1 MFKLD
6 FSKSKFVYLICFLF
20 FSYLSHAQK
29 TLRIGYV
36 NMDYILE
43 NLDDYKTA
51 TEEYEIRLNMWKKEI
66 SEREVEIE
74 NKLKELEI
82 QRPLLTET
90 LYNDFIEEID
100 FEKEQLE
107 LYRQKRF
114 GPNGDWLAQEKIL
127 IQPIQD
133 EVLAAVQLIAER
145 NKFDYVYDKS
155 SAIVTLYSE
164 KKYDISELVLKSI
177 LRQEKLENLEID
189 FTDDLIQK
197 RRDSLRKVNE
207 LRKESLQR
215 KRDSILKARK
225 NKIK

>member
-1 MFKLD
+1 MLKPYLFNNKLI
-6 FSKSKFVYLICFLF
+6 YITFLF
-20 FSYLSHAQK
+20 FFSYSNHGQK
-29 TLRIGYV
+29 SLRIGYV

-43 NLDDYKTA
+43 NLDEYETA
-51 TEEYEIRLNMWKKEI
+51 TKEYEIRLNVWKKEI
-66 SEREVEIE
+66 SQREDEIE

-90 LYNDFIEEID
+90 LYNDFREEIE
-100 FEKEQLE
+100 FEKKQLE

-114 GPNGDWLAQEKIL
+114 GPNGDWVAQEKIL

-177 LRQEKLENLEID
+177 LRQEKLENLKID
-189 FTDDLIQK
+189 FTDDLIQN

-207 LRKESLQR
+207 LRKESLQS
-215 KRDSILKARK
+215 KRDSIL
-225 NKIK
+225 

>member
-1 MFKLD
+1 
-6 FSKSKFVYLICFLF
+6 
-20 FSYLSHAQK
+20 
-29 TLRIGYV
+29 
-36 NMDYILE
+36 MDYILE

-90 LYNDFIEEID
+90 LYNDFREEID

-114 GPNGDWLAQEKIL
+114 GPNGDWVAQEKIL

>member
-1 MFKLD
+1 
-6 FSKSKFVYLICFLF
+6 
-20 FSYLSHAQK
+20 
-29 TLRIGYV
+29 
-36 NMDYILE
+36 MDYILE

-114 GPNGDWLAQEKIL
+114 GPNGDWVAQEKIL

>member
-1 MFKLD
+1 MFNQDFFNSKLI
-6 FSKSKFVYLICFLF
+6 YLIFLVF
-20 FSYLSHAQK
+20 FSNSNHGQK
-29 TLRIGYV
+29 SLRIGYV

-43 NLDDYKTA
+43 NIDDYKTA
-51 TEEYEIRLNMWKKEI
+51 SEEYEIRINVWRKEI
-66 SEREVEIE
+66 SLREGEIE

-90 LYNDFIEEID
+90 LYNDFREEID

-114 GPNGDWLAQEKIL
+114 GPNGDWVAQEKIL

-177 LRQEKLENLEID
+177 LRQEKLENLVID

-197 RRDSLRKVNE
+197 RRDSLKKVNE
-207 LRKESLQR
+207 LRKESIQKR
-215 KRDSILKARK
+215 RDSILKARK

>member
-6 FSKSKFVYLICFLF
+6 FSKSKFVYLICLFLF
-20 FSYLSHAQK
+20 SNLNHAQK
-29 TLRIGYV
+29 SLRIGYV

-90 LYNDFIEEID
+90 LYNDFREEID

>member
-1 MFKLD
+1 MFKLS
-6 FSKSKFVYLICFLF
+6 FFKSKFVYLICLVLF
-20 FSYLSHAQK
+20 SNLNQAQK
-29 TLRIGYV
+29 SLRIGYV

-43 NLDDYKTA
+43 NLDDYNTA

-90 LYNDFIEEID
+90 LYNDFKEEID

>member
-1 MFKLD
+1 
-6 FSKSKFVYLICFLF
+6 
-20 FSYLSHAQK
+20 
-29 TLRIGYV
+29 
-36 NMDYILE
+36 MDYILE

-66 SEREVEIE
+66 SEREVEID

-90 LYNDFIEEID
+90 LYNDFREEID

-197 RRDSLRKVNE
+197 RRDSLRKVSE

>member
-1 MFKLD
+1 MLKLYFFKT
-6 FSKSKFVYLICFLF
+6 KIIYLICLVF
-20 FSYLSHAQK
+20 FSYSNYAQK
-29 TLRIGYV
+29 SLRIGYV

-51 TEEYEIRLNMWKKEI
+51 NEEYEIRLNMWKKEI
-66 SEREVEIE
+66 SQRESEIK

-90 LYNDFIEEID
+90 LYNDFKEEIE

-107 LYRQKRF
+107 IYRQKRF
-114 GPNGDWLAQEKIL
+114 GPNGDWVAQEKIL

-197 RRDSLRKVNE
+197 RRDSLIKVNE

>member
-1 MFKLD
+1 MLKLYFFKT
-6 FSKSKFVYLICFLF
+6 KIIYLICLVF
-20 FSYLSHAQK
+20 FSYSNHAQK
-29 TLRIGYV
+29 SLRIGYV

-43 NLDDYKTA
+43 NLDDFKTA
-51 TEEYEIRLNMWKKEI
+51 NEEYEIRLNMWKKEI
-66 SEREVEIE
+66 SQREGEIN

-90 LYNDFIEEID
+90 LYNDFKEEIE

-107 LYRQKRF
+107 IYRQKRF
-114 GPNGDWLAQEKIL
+114 GPNGDWVAQEKIL

-197 RRDSLRKVNE
+197 RRDSLIKVNE

>member
-1 MFKLD
+1 
-6 FSKSKFVYLICFLF
+6 
-20 FSYLSHAQK
+20 
-29 TLRIGYV
+29 
-36 NMDYILE
+36 MDYILE

-51 TEEYEIRLNMWKKEI
+51 TEEYEIRLNIWKKEI
-66 SEREVEIE
+66 SEREIEIE

-90 LYNDFIEEID
+90 LYNDLREEID

-114 GPNGDWLAQEKIL
+114 GPNGDWVAQEKIL

-197 RRDSLRKVNE
+197 RRDSLRKVSE

>member
-6 FSKSKFVYLICFLF
+6 FSKSKFFYLICLLLL
-20 FSYLSHAQK
+20 SYLNHSQK

-90 LYNDFIEEID
+90 LYNDFREEID

-197 RRDSLRKVNE
+197 RRDSLRKVSE

>member
-6 FSKSKFVYLICFLF
+6 FYKSKFIYLTCLLF
-20 FSYLSHAQK
+20 FSNLNHAQK
-29 TLRIGYV
+29 SLRIGYV

-51 TEEYEIRLNMWKKEI
+51 TEEYEIRLNIWKKEI

-90 LYNDFIEEID
+90 LYNDFREEID

-114 GPNGDWLAQEKIL
+114 GPNGDWIAQEKIL

-189 FTDDLIQK
+189 FTDDLIKK
-197 RRDSLRKVNE
+197 RRDSLRKVSE

>member
-1 MFKLD
+1 
-6 FSKSKFVYLICFLF
+6 
-20 FSYLSHAQK
+20 
-29 TLRIGYV
+29 
-36 NMDYILE
+36 MDYILE

-66 SEREVEIE
+66 SDREVEIE

-90 LYNDFIEEID
+90 LYNDFKEEID

-114 GPNGDWLAQEKIL
+114 GPNGDWVAQEKIL

-164 KKYDISELVLKSI
+164 KKYDISELVLRSI
-177 LRQEKLENLEID
+177 LRQEKIENLEIEFED
-189 FTDDLIQK
+189 ERKKELEEKRKLAEQKNKK
-197 RRDSLRKVNE
+197 RRDSISRLRE
-207 LRKESLQR
+207 LRKIEIKR
-215 KRDSILKARK
+215 KRDSLISVKR
-225 NKIK
+225 KIKT

>member
-1 MFKLD
+1 M
-6 FSKSKFVYLICFLF
+6 F
-20 FSYLSHAQK
+20 FSNLNHAQK

-90 LYNDFIEEID
+90 LYNDFKEEID

-114 GPNGDWLAQEKIL
+114 GPNGDWVAQEKIL

-207 LRKESLQR
+207 LKKESLQR

>member
-1 MFKLD
+1 
-6 FSKSKFVYLICFLF
+6 
-20 FSYLSHAQK
+20 
-29 TLRIGYV
+29 
-36 NMDYILE
+36 MDYILE

-114 GPNGDWLAQEKIL
+114 GINGDWLAQEKIL

-197 RRDSLRKVNE
+197 RRDSLRKVSE

>member
-1 MFKLD
+1 
-6 FSKSKFVYLICFLF
+6 
-20 FSYLSHAQK
+20 
-29 TLRIGYV
+29 
-36 NMDYILE
+36 MDYILE

-66 SEREVEIE
+66 SEREVKIE

-90 LYNDFIEEID
+90 LYNDFREEID

>member
-1 MFKLD
+1 MCL
-6 FSKSKFVYLICFLF
+6 LF
-20 FSYLSHAQK
+20 FSYLNHAQK

-90 LYNDFIEEID
+90 LYNDFREEID

-107 LYRQKRF
+107 FYRQKRF
-114 GPNGDWLAQEKIL
+114 GPNGDWVAQEKIL

-207 LRKESLQR
+207 LRKESLQK
-215 KRDSILKARK
+215 KRDSILKVRK

>member
-1 MFKLD
+1 
-6 FSKSKFVYLICFLF
+6 LF
-20 FSYLSHAQK
+20 FSFSNNAQK
-29 TLRIGYV
+29 SLRIGYV

-51 TEEYEIRLNMWKKEI
+51 TEEYELRLNIWKKEI
-66 SEREVEIE
+66 SEREGEIE

-90 LYNDFIEEID
+90 LYNDFREEID

-114 GPNGDWLAQEKIL
+114 GPNGDWVAQEKIL

-145 NKFDYVYDKS
+145 NRFDYVYDKS

-189 FTDDLIQK
+189 FTDDLMQK

-207 LRKESLQR
+207 LRRQSLQR
-215 KRDSILKARK
+215 KKDSIV
-225 NKIK
+225 

>member
-1 MFKLD
+1 
-6 FSKSKFVYLICFLF
+6 
-20 FSYLSHAQK
+20 
-29 TLRIGYV
+29 
-36 NMDYILE
+36 MDYILE

-90 LYNDFIEEID
+90 LYNDFREEID

-197 RRDSLRKVNE
+197 RRDSLRKVSE
-207 LRKESLQR
+207 LRKESIQR
-215 KRDSILKARK
+215 RRDSILKARK

>member
-1 MFKLD
+1 MFKLH
-6 FSKSKFVYLICFLF
+6 FFKSKFVYLICLLF
-20 FSYLSHAQK
+20 FSFSNNAQK
-29 TLRIGYV
+29 SLRIGYV

-51 TEEYEIRLNMWKKEI
+51 TEEYELRLNIWKKEI
-66 SEREVEIE
+66 SEREGEIE

-90 LYNDFIEEID
+90 LYNDFREEID

-114 GPNGDWLAQEKIL
+114 GPNGDWVAQEKIL

-145 NKFDYVYDKS
+145 NRFDYVYDKS

-177 LRQEKLENLEID
+177 LRQEKLENLEIN

>member
-6 FSKSKFVYLICFLF
+6 FFKIKFVYITCLLF
-20 FSYLSHAQK
+20 FSYPNYAQK
-29 TLRIGYV
+29 SLRIGYV

-51 TEEYEIRLNMWKKEI
+51 TNEYEIRLNMWKKEI

-90 LYNDFIEEID
+90 LYNDFKEEID

-197 RRDSLRKVNE
+197 RRDSLRKVSE

>member
-1 MFKLD
+1 
-6 FSKSKFVYLICFLF
+6 
-20 FSYLSHAQK
+20 
-29 TLRIGYV
+29 
-36 NMDYILE
+36 MDYILE

-90 LYNDFIEEID
+90 LYNDFKEEID

-114 GPNGDWLAQEKIL
+114 GPNGDWVAQEKIL

-164 KKYDISELVLKSI
+164 KKYDISEEVLKTI

-189 FTDDLIQK
+189 FTDDLIQE

-215 KRDSILKARK
+215 KRDSILKALSL
-225 NKIK
+225 IHI

>member
-1 MFKLD
+1 M
-6 FSKSKFVYLICFLF
+6 F
-20 FSYLSHAQK
+20 FSNLNHAQK

-51 TEEYEIRLNMWKKEI
+51 TEEYEIRLNLWKKEI

-90 LYNDFIEEID
+90 LYNDFKEEID

-114 GPNGDWLAQEKIL
+114 GPNGDWVAQEKIL

-207 LRKESLQR
+207 LKKESLQR

>member
-1 MFKLD
+1 
-6 FSKSKFVYLICFLF
+6 
-20 FSYLSHAQK
+20 
-29 TLRIGYV
+29 
-36 NMDYILE
+36 MDYILE

-66 SEREVEIE
+66 SEREIEIE

-90 LYNDFIEEID
+90 LYNDFREEID

>member
-1 MFKLD
+1 
-6 FSKSKFVYLICFLF
+6 
-20 FSYLSHAQK
+20 
-29 TLRIGYV
+29 
-36 NMDYILE
+36 MDYILE

-51 TEEYEIRLNMWKKEI
+51 TEEYEIRLNIWKKEI
-66 SEREVEIE
+66 SEREIEIE

-90 LYNDFIEEID
+90 LYNDFREEID

-177 LRQEKLENLEID
+177 LRQEKLDNLQMNFED
-189 FTDDLIQK
+189 ESKQK
-197 RRDSLRKVNE
+197 RRDSILKVREEKKVE
-207 LRKESLQR
+207 LQKR
-215 KRDSILKARK
+215 RDSILNARK
-225 NKIK
+225 NR

>member
-1 MFKLD
+1 
-6 FSKSKFVYLICFLF
+6 
-20 FSYLSHAQK
+20 
-29 TLRIGYV
+29 
-36 NMDYILE
+36 MDYILE

-90 LYNDFIEEID
+90 LYNDFKEEID

-189 FTDDLIQK
+189 FTDDLIKK
-197 RRDSLRKVNE
+197 RRDSLRKVSE

>member
-1 MFKLD
+1 MLKPYLFNNKLI
-6 FSKSKFVYLICFLF
+6 YITFLF
-20 FSYLSHAQK
+20 FFSYSNHGQK
-29 TLRIGYV
+29 SLRIGYV

-43 NLDDYKTA
+43 NLDEYETA
-51 TEEYEIRLNMWKKEI
+51 TKEYEIRLNVWKKEI
-66 SEREVEIE
+66 SQREDEIE

-90 LYNDFIEEID
+90 LYNDFREEIE
-100 FEKEQLE
+100 FEKKQLE

-114 GPNGDWLAQEKIL
+114 GPNGDWVAQEKIL

-189 FTDDLIQK
+189 FTDDLIQN

-207 LRKESLQR
+207 LRKESLQS
-215 KRDSILKARK
+215 KRDSIL
-225 NKIK
+225 

>member
-1 MFKLD
+1 MFKQD
-6 FSKSKFVYLICFLF
+6 FFKSKFVYLICLLF
-20 FSYLSHAQK
+20 FSNLNHGQK
-29 TLRIGYV
+29 SLRIGYV

-90 LYNDFIEEID
+90 LYNDFREEID

-114 GPNGDWLAQEKIL
+114 GPNGDWVAQEKIL

-177 LRQEKLENLEID
+177 LRQEKLESLEID

-197 RRDSLRKVNE
+197 RRDSLIKVNE

>member
-6 FSKSKFVYLICFLF
+6 FPKSKIVYLICLLF
-20 FSYLSHAQK
+20 FSILNHAQK
-29 TLRIGYV
+29 SLRIGYV

-90 LYNDFIEEID
+90 LYNDFREEID

-114 GPNGDWLAQEKIL
+114 GPNGDWVAQEKIL

-133 EVLAAVQLIAER
+133 EVLASVQLIAER

-207 LRKESLQR
+207 LRKESLQK

>member
-6 FSKSKFVYLICFLF
+6 FSKSKFVYLIFLLF
-20 FSYLSHAQK
+20 FSYLNHAQK

-66 SEREVEIE
+66 SEREVKIE

-90 LYNDFIEEID
+90 LYNDFREEID

-107 LYRQKRF
+107 LYRQKKF

-133 EVLAAVQLIAER
+133 EVLVAVQLIAER

>member
-1 MFKLD
+1 
-6 FSKSKFVYLICFLF
+6 
-20 FSYLSHAQK
+20 
-29 TLRIGYV
+29 
-36 NMDYILE
+36 MDYILE

-51 TEEYEIRLNMWKKEI
+51 IEEYEIRLNMWKKEI
-66 SEREVEIE
+66 SEREGEIE

-90 LYNDFIEEID
+90 LYNDFREEIV

-114 GPNGDWLAQEKIL
+114 GPNGDWVAQEKIL

-177 LRQEKLENLEID
+177 LRQEKLENLVID

-197 RRDSLRKVNE
+197 RRDSLIKVNE

>member
-6 FSKSKFVYLICFLF
+6 FFKSKFVYLICLF
-20 FSYLSHAQK
+20 FFSNLNHAQK
-29 TLRIGYV
+29 ILRIGYV
-36 NMDYILE
+36 NMDYILD

-90 LYNDFIEEID
+90 LYNDFREEID

-114 GPNGDWLAQEKIL
+114 GPNGDWVAQEKIL

-207 LRKESLQR
+207 LKKESLQR

>member
-1 MFKLD
+1 MLKLYI
-6 FSKSKFVYLICFLF
+6 SKNKMVYLIFFLF
-20 FSYLSHAQK
+20 FSYSNHAQK
-29 TLRIGYV
+29 SLRIGYV

-43 NLDDYKTA
+43 NLDDYNTA
-51 TEEYEIRLNMWKKEI
+51 NEEYGIRLNMWKKEI
-66 SEREVEIE
+66 SEKEGEIE

-90 LYNDFIEEID
+90 LYNDFREEIE

-114 GPNGDWLAQEKIL
+114 GPNGDWVAQEKIL

-155 SAIVTLYSE
+155 SAIITLYSE

-177 LRQEKLENLEID
+177 LRQEKLENLVID

-197 RRDSLRKVNE
+197 RRDSLKKVNE
-207 LRKESLQR
+207 LRKESIQR
-215 KRDSILKARK
+215 RRDSILKARK

>member
-6 FSKSKFVYLICFLF
+6 FSKSKFVYLIFLLF
-20 FSYLSHAQK
+20 FSYLNHAQK

-51 TEEYEIRLNMWKKEI
+51 TEEYEIRLNIWKKEI
-66 SEREVEIE
+66 SEREIEIE

-90 LYNDFIEEID
+90 LYNDFREEID

>member
-1 MFKLD
+1 
-6 FSKSKFVYLICFLF
+6 
-20 FSYLSHAQK
+20 
-29 TLRIGYV
+29 
-36 NMDYILE
+36 MDYILE

-90 LYNDFIEEID
+90 LYNDFKEEID

>member
-1 MFKLD
+1 M
-6 FSKSKFVYLICFLF
+6 F
-20 FSYLSHAQK
+20 FSILNHAQK
-29 TLRIGYV
+29 SLRIGYV

-90 LYNDFIEEID
+90 LYNDFREEID

-114 GPNGDWLAQEKIL
+114 GPNGDWVAQEKIL

-197 RRDSLRKVNE
+197 RRDSLIKVNE